1 LKANYLIFSPYIP
14 LLLFYTK
21 EILRIRLCKSLV
33 SYGFKGDLYEYYCL
47 KEKEIFK
54 KEDRGFANLVEEKY
68 LQINQVCL
76 EPGQQVPQHNANSNV
91 TLTVIHGEGTFQVGT
106 EVTRMGPGKL
116 LRVPFQSPMN
126 IKNDSKDRL
135 AFLVIKAPHPNEI
148 K

>member
-1 LKANYLIFSPYIP
+1 MII
-14 LLLFYTK
+14 
-21 EILRIRLCKSLV
+21 I
-33 SYGFKGDLYEYYCL
+33 DL
-47 KEKEIFK
+47 KEKEVFK

-91 TLTVIHGEGTFQVGT
+91 TLMVAHGEGTFHIGND
-106 EVTRMGPGKL
+106 VTRMGPGKL
-116 LRVPFQSPMN
+116 LRVLFLSPMS
-126 IKNDSKDRL
+126 IKNESKDRL